1 MDGAVVQGAC
11 HLWAT
16 ALDLLFP
23 PRCVA
28 CKRRGAWLCARCQ
41 EQITPIVDPVCR
53 SCGRGID
60 SGFVC
65 DTCRHHPLALDGV
78 RAAAYFEGPLR
89 QAIHHLKYK
98 GLRTLAGPLGDLLGA
113 AYLRYSLPAD
123 LIVPVPLHSS
133 RYAQRGFN
141 QSELLAGRLSATI
154 RTPLAASALVRV
166 RNTPSQVGLSASQ
179 RRDNVKEAFSWQ
191 GPSLRGQRL
200 LLIDDVC
207 TTGAT
212 LEACA
217 AALRAAGAASV
228 WALTLAREG

>member
-1 MDGAVVQGAC
+1 MQAASR
-11 HLWAT
+11 LWAT

-41 EQITPIVDPVCR
+41 QLIQPIPDPVCQ

-65 DTCRHHPLALDGV
+65 DTCRHHPLALNGA
-78 RAAAYFEGPLR
+78 RSSAYFEGPLR
-89 QAIHHLKYK
+89 LAIHHFKYN

-113 AYLRYSLPAD
+113 AYARYSLRVD
-123 LIVPVPLHSS
+123 LIVPVPLHRS
-133 RYAQRGFN
+133 RQSQRGFN
-141 QSELLAGRLSATI
+141 QSELLAARLSVMTAVPHT
-154 RTPLAASALVRV
+154 ASGLLRM
-166 RNTPSQVGLSASQ
+166 RNTPSQVGLSAAQ
-179 RRDNVKEAFSWQ
+179 RRDNVREAFSWQ
-191 GPSLRGQRL
+191 GASLQRQRV

-217 AALRAAGAASV
+217 SALHTAGAASV
-228 WALTLAREG
+228 WALTLARER